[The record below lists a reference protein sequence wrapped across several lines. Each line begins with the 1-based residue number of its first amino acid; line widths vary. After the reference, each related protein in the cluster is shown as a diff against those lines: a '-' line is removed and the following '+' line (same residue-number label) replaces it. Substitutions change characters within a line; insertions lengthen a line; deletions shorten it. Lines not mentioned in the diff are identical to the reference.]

1 MTKTTK
7 RRPQRI
13 LEIGWSTNDGN
24 REESTVGDRTSDLGE
39 RTVES
44 GERSDESVSSQRSA
58 QGLPSSFLISI
69 IFQFFLSPL
78 KGVFCE

>member
-1 MTKTTK
+1 
-7 RRPQRI
+7 
-13 LEIGWSTNDGN
+13 
-24 REESTVGDRTSDLGE
+24 
-39 RTVES
+39 VES
-44 GERSDESVSSQRSA
+44 GECSDESVSSQRSA